1 MSADPLAT
9 NLRRTRVARGLSQT
23 DVAAQADLSRVAY
36 RNIETGTAKP
46 RVDTLMR
53 ISSVLGV
60 RIEELLVEAR
70 TLKQVR
76 FRAHKNR
83 KMATRE
89 DVLVRVARW
98 LDDYRE
104 LEELLGER
112 ARFDFEGLAKRF
124 ARQNPSPERAIRAA
138 EAARSALGLDKVEA
152 IRDMCGLLEDHGIKI
167 YPFDLASVGFF
178 GLSVSGEDG
187 GPAIVVNA
195 WERITV
201 ERWIF
206 TAAHELAHLI
216 LHLGAYDVTRATENE
231 EEEEEAHVFASHFL
245 MPEKIFRKEWDPTD
259 GLPLVDRVLKVKHI
273 FAVSCQAVLH
283 RAFPEDKE
291 RFRRFANAYR
301 AKTGKELGKKD
312 EPQRLPDARFKP
324 DRRDR
329 LVRAAF
335 KKGKISLSRGAE
347 ILGITVADMRDRE
360 PSW

>member
-23 DVAAQADLSRVAY
+23 EVAERADLSRVAY

-53 ISSVLGV
+53 ISGVLGV

-70 TLKQVR
+70 TLMQVR

-112 ARFDFEGLAKRF
+112 PRFDFEGLAKRF
-124 ARQNPSPERAIRAA
+124 ARQKPSPERAIRAA
-138 EAARSALGLDKVEA
+138 EAAREALGLEEVEA
-152 IRDMCGLLEDHGIKI
+152 IRDVCGLLEDHGIKI
-167 YPFDLASVGFF
+167 YPLDLASVGFF

-187 GPAIVVNA
+187 GPAIVVNV

-206 TAAHELAHLI
+206 TAAHELGHLL
-216 LHLGAYDVTRATENE
+216 LHLGAYDVSRASENE
-231 EEEEEAHVFASHFL
+231 EEEEEADVFASHFL
-245 MPEKIFRKEWDPTD
+245 MPEKIFRKEWEPTD
-259 GLPLVDRVLKVKHI
+259 GLPFVDRVLKVKHI

-283 RAFPEDKE
+283 RAFPDDKD
-291 RFRRFANAYR
+291 RFRRFSNAYR

-312 EPQRLPDARFKP
+312 EPQRLPEARFKP

-329 LVRAAF
+329 LVRAAL
-335 KKGKISLSRGAE
+335 KKGEISLSRAAE

-360 PSW
+360 ASW